1 MIDEVLSQT
10 GTKMS
15 RTIEALKKELATI
28 RTGRASPALVD
39 HIKVDHYGT
48 QMSLRELATISA
60 PEARLL
66 LIQPWDRKALHSIEK
81 AIQRSDLGL
90 NPTNDGNMIRISI
103 PQLSEERRRELVK
116 AVHKRAEEGRVALR
130 NTRRSALEELRELE
144 RKKEISEDER
154 KRAQERLQQLTD
166 GFIVDVNK
174 TAEDKEAELLEV

>member
-1 MIDEVLSQT
+1 MIDEALSQT

-39 HIKVDHYGT
+39 HIRVDHYGT
-48 QMSLRELATISA
+48 PMSLKELATISA

-81 AIQRSDLGL
+81 AIQKSDLGL
-90 NPTNDGNMIRISI
+90 NPTNDGNAIRIRI
-103 PQLSEERRRELVK
+103 PELSEERRRELVK

-144 RKKEISEDER
+144 REKEISEDEG

-166 GFIVDVNK
+166 GFIVEVNK
-174 TAEDKEAELLEV
+174 KAEDKEAELLEV